1 MTAKIKLN
9 AASGGGSVSLKAP
22 STTTSNAAVELQLP
36 VADGSAGQYI
46 KTDGSGNLAFAT
58 LPAGG
63 IQQSD
68 IWRSTTSHQ
77 GNVSALANWERPDS
91 GNQGYIGSGMSNSS
105 GTFSFPSTGI
115 YQIQFFAHI
124 YIHNT
129 TSKSQ
134 RCTIDIR
141 FTTNNSS
148 YGTVASGHT
157 NFGGGGYSSSLDTTS
172 NATAACLFDVTDTA
186 NQKIQFQFG
195 GGQGFEYIFGSS
207 SSNQTYAIF
216 TRHGDT

>member
-9 AASGGGSVSLKAP
+9 AASGGGSVSIQAP
-22 STTTSNAAVELQLP
+22 SSSSNNRVIALP
-36 VADGSAGQYI
+36 DIADG
-46 KTDGSGNLAFAT
+46 T
-58 LPAGG
+58 LLTSQSTLDSTKLSPAIAAG

-77 GNVSALANWERPDS
+77 GNVSTLANWERPDS

-157 NFGGGGYSSSLDTTS
+157 NFGGG
-172 NATAACLFDVTDTA
+172 
-186 NQKIQFQFG
+186 
-195 GGQGFEYIFGSS
+195 QGFEYIFGSS